1 MKIKKSELKQIIQ
14 EELEAV
20 LGKGQRKLN
29 RADQK
34 ADYQAQRADQK
45 AGKQA
50 ARAERGLDR
59 ADQKAGKQAARALR
73 TGALPPSAQKF
84 MSDYAAATP
93 SAGEPELT
101 YAQGTGDIKVEPQAR
116 TLTPDSYTT
125 RGPSGAP
132 VDVGWEA
139 DDPDAQ
145 IAPTRKRPPGWSPA
159 GDQEAAASAPDE
171 QERPAHDLKTGHDP
185 RMRPV
190 DRSDPSTWEEPSSE
204 KERQTAISTRRKKG
218 QSPLV
223 DDSPEEYEKK
233 LQARSIGFEEGLIK
247 QMVQEELE
255 AVLAERN
262 R

>member
-101 YAQGTGDIKVEPQAR
+101 YAQGIGDIKVEPQAR

-159 GDQEAAASAPDE
+159 GEGDQEAAWALG
-171 QERPAHDLKTGHDP
+171 QGF
-185 RMRPV
+185 
-190 DRSDPSTWEEPSSE
+190 DRA
-204 KERQTAISTRRKKG
+204 QTAVASPHGFTIAPAEVDPAAAKKADRQRARLDRGEAKAGRQDARAARRTR
-218 QSPLV
+218 Q
-223 DDSPEEYEKK
+223 
-233 LQARSIGFEEGLIK
+233 EGLIK

-255 AVLAERN
+255 AVIAERN